1 MISTLVD
8 GPIMPSGVLA
18 VDGSPRTFT
27 CDVVVPSCG
36 ALVEIWVGDADGSVA
51 GGSELGGKVAVIMK
65 PVGEAE
71 SGVDKLRLQ
80 LDASRAA
87 VDIMKIIF
95 FTRQL

>member
-1 MISTLVD
+1 M
-8 GPIMPSGVLA
+8 LA

-36 ALVEIWVGDADGSVA
+36 ALVEIWVGDAAGSVD

>member
-1 MISTLVD
+1 MISILVD

-18 VDGSPRTFT
+18 VDGSPRTFI

-36 ALVEIWVGDADGSVA
+36 ALVDTWVGCAGGSFD
-51 GGSELGGKVAVIMK
+51 GGSELGGREAVIMK

-87 VDIMKIIF
+87 VDIMKNIF